1 MVLSRTSCG
10 LERATRLGVVFVVFG
25 CRSSEGGV
33 NTRSEQLVPAREES
47 TRGSERPRPASA
59 APKESPSIAPVAA
72 PRPEAQAEPA
82 DETEGASANDGSTS
96 YRVDG
101 VAADDVLNIRVD
113 PDAESASSG
122 TIPPAAK
129 HVEGLGAPKKVG
141 ATTWQRIRYGGA
153 VGWVN
158 ARFLKANTGGV
169 PSQPPAP
176 AKIEALTPLVCF
188 GNEPYW
194 SLRFGADGM
203 ATCGSAC
210 EAPAGLRVTK
220 VLADRSGTLDGFD
233 LVDGEGK
240 PWMRA
245 VISKTGKCSDGMSDD
260 PYPYEFTGIVESGNF
275 TGCCRTKT
283 KDEL

>member
-1 MVLSRTSCG
+1 VVLSRTSCG
-10 LERATRLGVVFVVFG
+10 LERAAQLAIIVGIFGVLA
-25 CRSSEGGV
+25 CRSSEEGV
-33 NTRSEQLVPAREES
+33 NTRSEPLVPGREES
-47 TRGSERPRPASA
+47 ARISERPRPASA
-59 APKESPSIAPVAA
+59 APSESPGITPVVPPPKA
-72 PRPEAQAEPA
+72 A
-82 DETEGASANDGSTS
+82 DETESASANGGGTS
-96 YRVDG
+96 YRVHG

-113 PDAESASSG
+113 PDAEAASSG
-122 TIPPAAK
+122 TIPSDAK

-158 ARFLKANTGGV
+158 ERFLKANAGGV
-169 PSQPPAP
+169 RSRPPAP

-210 EAPAGLRVTK
+210 EAPAELRVTK
-220 VLADRSGTLDGFD
+220 VLADRSGTPDGFD
-233 LVDGEGK
+233 LVDGKGNR
-240 PWMRA
+240 WMRA

-260 PYPYEFTGIVESGNF
+260 PYPYELTGIVKSGNF
-275 TGCCRTKT
+275 TGCCRIKT